1 MRIIVRNEKPSLLEE
16 MQLSSY
22 GISHV
27 LLVNSYEAFY
37 VDLVKKYKE
46 LQASVATSLYSYYN
60 PATVEYSDKAISL
73 SLLSHG
79 NIFDLTSN
87 TFKRGGLH
95 VLRDAVQE
103 VLSNLDEYTCVIVKG
118 RRFSG
123 KTSLLCDITRKVP
136 QRDCFYFPSNLLPDE
151 DLIVKLFNETRNGLF
166 LFDSNTLS
174 PDVYGYILGNEP
186 LLLHHNHRI
195 VMCVNSS
202 DNYTQTKI
210 KTCIVELNRDF
221 HR

>member
-1 MRIIVRNEKPSLLEE
+1 MQPDRSIHRLQSEGRDRHQAGVDQCTGKYLPDSMRIIVRNEKPSLLEE

-123 KTSLLCDITRKVP
+123 KTSLLCDIPGRFLSATASIFLP
-136 QRDCFYFPSNLLPDE
+136 TCFP
-151 DLIVKLFNETRNGLF
+151 
-166 LFDSNTLS
+166 
-174 PDVYGYILGNEP
+174 
-186 LLLHHNHRI
+186 
-195 VMCVNSS
+195 M
-202 DNYTQTKI
+202 
-210 KTCIVELNRDF
+210 KT
-221 HR
+221 

>member
-1 MRIIVRNEKPSLLEE
+1 MASAMYCSLTAMRLLRRPCE
-16 MQLSSY
+16 
-22 GISHV
+22 
-27 LLVNSYEAFY
+27 
-37 VDLVKKYKE
+37 KYKE

-123 KTSLLCDITRKVP
+123 K
-136 QRDCFYFPSNLLPDE
+136 LPFSV
-151 DLIVKLFNETRNGLF
+151 I
-166 LFDSNTLS
+166 
-174 PDVYGYILGNEP
+174 
-186 LLLHHNHRI
+186 
-195 VMCVNSS
+195 
-202 DNYTQTKI
+202 
-210 KTCIVELNRDF
+210 
-221 HR
+221 